1 MNKQF
6 ENGHQLE
13 FNDLKDLGCRVF
25 DPRVTM
31 GQITDNL
38 NEKGLL
44 RFLSWGVE
52 KKIGVISNDEDE
64 TIGMM
69 LKLNHKNY
77 DELVYITLNFLDY
90 YNIYFI
96 RMNDNE
102 LLNKVEDVGCEELFI
117 TIDSLLESV
126 IKFEINPN

>member
-6 ENGHQLE
+6 ENGHQLK
-13 FNDLKDLGCRVF
+13 FSDLKDLGCRVF
-25 DPRVTM
+25 DPHVTM

-52 KKIGVISNDEDE
+52 RKIGVISNNEDE
-64 TIGMM
+64 PIGMM

-96 RMNDNE
+96 RKIDNE
-102 LLNKVEDVGCEELFI
+102 LLNKVEDIGCEELFI

>member
-1 MNKQF
+1 
-6 ENGHQLE
+6 
-13 FNDLKDLGCRVF
+13 
-25 DPRVTM
+25 
-31 GQITDNL
+31 
-38 NEKGLL
+38 
-44 RFLSWGVE
+44 VE

-96 RMNDNE
+96 RMIDNE